1 MRKEK
6 IFLTKKGLDRFR
18 KEWQELIKIKKAK
31 SKRGVPEVFHSQEVN
46 PDYLVFQ
53 EDMSFLEDRI
63 AELEFILKNARL
75 IKAPPKEKQHIV
87 DLGAT
92 VVLEEP
98 EGKTRE
104 FMIVNTLEANPS
116 EGKISFESPVGKA
129 VFNRKAGETIYIN
142 SPTKAVYKIKRVI
155 YRNL

>member
-1 MRKEK
+1 MEKEK
-6 IFLTKKGLDRFR
+6 IFLTSKGLEKFK
-18 KEWQELIKIKKAK
+18 KEWKELLKIKKAK
-31 SKRGVPEVFHSQEVN
+31 SKEGVPEVFHSQEVN

-63 AELEFILKNARL
+63 AELKFILKNAKI
-75 IKAPPKEKQHIV
+75 IKAPPKSKQNIV

-98 EGKTRE
+98 EGKTTE
-104 FMIVNTLEANPS
+104 FMIVSTLEANPS

-129 VFNRKAGETIYIN
+129 IFNKKVGEVVCIN
-142 SPTKAVYKIKRVI
+142 SPIKRTYKIKRVI

>member
-1 MRKEK
+1 MEKEK
-6 IFLTKKGLDRFR
+6 IFLTKEGLERFK
-18 KEWQELIKIKKAK
+18 KEWRELIKIKKAK
-31 SKRGVPEVFHSQEVN
+31 SKGGVPEVFHSQEVN
-46 PDYLVFQ
+46 PDYLAFQ

-63 AELEFILKNARL
+63 AELKFILKNAKL

-98 EGKTRE
+98 EGKTTE
-104 FMIVNTLEANPS
+104 FMIVSTLEANPS

-129 VFNRKAGETIYIN
+129 IFNRKVGEVIYIN
-142 SPTKAVYKIKRVI
+142 SPTKATYKIKKVI